1 MALSPSFPASTLLVA
16 KPDLEDLS
24 PGGPFRA
31 IRSFIGDTIGAFRQN
46 HPTFN
51 APTAT
56 RLLTLLLLHP
66 LDSAKARV
74 QVSLATSRAAVNT
87 AASHGSWMRG
97 LFPSLIAR
105 IPQAALT
112 FALFTVINSRINNK
126 LDGFRASTRTVL
138 AACTADAVSAMWL
151 TPFEVAK
158 IRLQTNVAPSFQ
170 TAFSFGKLYTG
181 VCAQIL
187 RDAPFRALFIVAFH
201 AVSSAIDRRIDR
213 PLRKVES
220 VAIAAT
226 TAAATAAIT
235 TPLDVVRTR
244 VMAQFPG
251 TVPMYSNAFH
261 CAIRTVRSEGIP
273 SMYRGMI
280 PRTVYMGASVL
291 LFSLALDKVTEAVR
305 KIRGESVVAKKD
317 ASSSQK
323 LLFVPPS

>member
-1 MALSPSFPASTLLVA
+1 MAPSTSIPATTLLVA

-24 PGGPFRA
+24 PAGPLRA
-31 IRSFIGDTIGAFRQN
+31 IRSFIGDTIGAFRQS
-46 HPTFN
+46 HPTFK

-74 QVSLATSRAAVNT
+74 QVSAATSRAAVVT
-87 AASHGSWMRG
+87 AASHGAWMRG
-97 LFPSLIAR
+97 VFPSLLAR
-105 IPQAALT
+105 IPHAALT
-112 FALFTVINSRINNK
+112 FALFTVINARINTK
-126 LDGFRASTRTVL
+126 LDRFQPSTRTL
-138 AACTADAVSAMWL
+138 IAACTADAVSAMWL
-151 TPFEVAK
+151 TPFELAK
-158 IRLQTNVAPSFQ
+158 IRLQTHVAPSFQ
-170 TAFSFGKLYTG
+170 TAFSYGKLYTG
-181 VCAQIL
+181 VGAQIL

-201 AVSSAIDRRIDR
+201 AVSSALDRRLDR

-220 VAIAAT
+220 VAVAAT
-226 TAAATAAIT
+226 TAAVTAAFT

-251 TVPMYSNAFH
+251 SGPMYSNFFH
-261 CAIRTVRSEGIP
+261 CAVRTVRSEGIT

-305 KIRGESVVAKKD
+305 KIRGESVVAKKNVP
-317 ASSSQK
+317 SPQK
-323 LLFVPPS
+323 LLFVPSS